1 MFISVQDEYVFSFTF
16 LFLILYPINFLFFFF
31 SFYSKALALN
41 CWVGKELKTN
51 SFILQTD
58 VTVQFKDT
66 AQIYKK
72 DTVAFNS

>member
-1 MFISVQDEYVFSFTF
+1 MSTFSRV
-16 LFLILYPINFLFFFF
+16 FLILYPINCLFFFF